1 MSQGGLYE
9 VELGQL
15 AEQQGAA
22 QDTRDQVIRDQGNTA
37 AHDHMPVAQ
46 ALEAAADS
54 AGVPLPSELNAE
66 VKARLAEISAFKG
79 ERFDRAYVADM
90 QEIHA
95 GDGAAFLKESKQGG
109 DPALKSFAAATYD
122 VVRRHSGEPD
132 AGTLELK

>member
-22 QDTRDQVIRDQGNTA
+22 QDTRDQGNTA
-37 AHDHMPVAQ
+37 AHDHMRVGQ

-54 AGVPLPSELNAE
+54 PGVPLPSELNAE